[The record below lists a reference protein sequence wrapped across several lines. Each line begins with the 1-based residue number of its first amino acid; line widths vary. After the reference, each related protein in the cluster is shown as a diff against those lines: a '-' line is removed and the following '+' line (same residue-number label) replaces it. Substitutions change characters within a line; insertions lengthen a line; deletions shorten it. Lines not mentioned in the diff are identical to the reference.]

1 MTFIAII
8 VVSNIPLF
16 SFRIF
21 LLICLQEQIC
31 VVHMELDRICDI
43 QSQYSGQ
50 IYSFYNQD
58 ALLGDAGQ
66 RNHRYPKKP
75 GI

>member
-1 MTFIAII
+1 
-8 VVSNIPLF
+8 
-16 SFRIF
+16 
-21 LLICLQEQIC
+21 
-31 VVHMELDRICDI
+31 MELDRICDI